1 MNVVLIGMSGSGKS
15 VIGRLLARELS
26 YTFIDVDDLIERK
39 IQMHLQEFI
48 DTFGDED
55 FIKLEEET
63 IVELNIQRCVIAL
76 GGSCIYSQKAIDH
89 LKKDS
94 IIVFL
99 DVSLEVLQSQITE
112 IEKRGIVYLKRK
124 SYDELFE
131 ERLPRYH
138 QYSDITVRT
147 DSLKVEQIIEQIKR
161 SVQPHL
167 S

>member
-63 IVELNIQRCVIAL
+63 IVELNIQRCVIAP
-76 GGSCIYSQKAIDH
+76 GGSCIYSQKGMDH

>member
-76 GGSCIYSQKAIDH
+76 GGSCIYSQKAMDH